1 MALRTFVTS
10 LGATRLVIEHLRDVG
25 ESLGHIEEYVQYANE
40 PACALEQEGS
50 VLEMIGYMISD
61 LTAFNDDANEGRELG
76 RALQPLSELCDRL
89 KSRHL
94 PTDGLMVMYESV
106 VKPALREMGIYY
118 CAAAGFQREDFVE
131 DHSWERGFMDRQIGG
146 DRGVGVNFE
155 IERAVKVMISALKRH
170 TAQQR
175 SRVVKQVAALDGPKI
190 YSDVKSLGELPL
202 SQLRSMASWHPT
214 GVHMGNVCVFFA
226 SQEGACLLLSFVI

>member
-1 MALRTFVTS
+1 
-10 LGATRLVIEHLRDVG
+10 
-25 ESLGHIEEYVQYANE
+25 
-40 PACALEQEGS
+40 
-50 VLEMIGYMISD
+50 
-61 LTAFNDDANEGRELG
+61 
-76 RALQPLSELCDRL
+76 
-89 KSRHL
+89 
-94 PTDGLMVMYESV
+94 MVMYESV